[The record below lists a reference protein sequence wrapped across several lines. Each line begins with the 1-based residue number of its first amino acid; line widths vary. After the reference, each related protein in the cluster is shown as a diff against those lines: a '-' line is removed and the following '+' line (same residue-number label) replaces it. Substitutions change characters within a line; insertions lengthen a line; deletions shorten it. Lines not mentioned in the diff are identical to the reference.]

1 MTNVELIFLGVG
13 LVLILIAAIIVAKS
27 DFMSGSLLKIVT
39 IMAITGLFFVVGA
52 GISYTEATTETE
64 TEKILITISDKNT
77 ERRRAG
83 KVSRTHYYFYF
94 FIDENTENKVQVDFS
109 TYNKYDINDTIVI
122 TKTTTY
128 NIDRDTKER
137 EFIMSVEYN

>member
-1 MTNVELIFLGVG
+1 MTNVELIFLGIG

-52 GISYTEATTETE
+52 GISYNVATTETE
-64 TEKILITISDKNT
+64 TEKILITISDKDT
-77 ERRRAG
+77 ERKRAG
-83 KVSRTHYYFYF
+83 KAHRTHYYFYF
-94 FIDENTENKVQVDFS
+94 FVDENTENKVQVDFS

-128 NIDRDTKER
+128 NIDRDTKEK